1 MIRNIIILFLVS
13 VISIS
18 CTKDNSEV
26 YTQSAKDTALG
37 EVLIVDVLKQIL
49 YTSPNFLIDEQDSII
64 NGIILSSEPAV
75 SDSIFPKTIT
85 IDYGDG
91 VTGVL
96 GKTRKGKI
104 ILKINSGTV
113 ITENLDV
120 SFENFS
126 SDGSSIWGNILYTYN
141 PSISG
146 YDGELVNSGISIV
159 NSNGTMK
166 LNGTFSLS
174 KSSTSG
180 TADLTDDIYDF
191 ECATNGTD
199 FEQTSFDYNTSKKHI
214 IDFSCKDYI
223 IAGESSL
230 MPYEKASQTITFGD
244 GNCDAIG
251 TIFLEEGQQKNF
263 NF

>member
-1 MIRNIIILFLVS
+1 MTRNIIFLFLAS
-13 VISIS
+13 VVFIS
-18 CTKDNSEV
+18 CKKDNSEV
-26 YTQSAKDTALG
+26 YTQSAKDAALG

-64 NGIILSSEPAV
+64 NGIILSSEPEV
-75 SDSIFPKTIT
+75 SDSAFPKTIT

-96 GKTRKGKI
+96 GKMRKGKI

-113 ITENLDV
+113 ITENLEV

-126 SDGSSIWGNILYTYN
+126 SDGSSMWGNILYAYN
-141 PSISG
+141 PAISG
-146 YDGELVNSGISIV
+146 YDGELLNNGISIV
-159 NSNGTMK
+159 NPNGTMK
-166 LNGTFSLS
+166 LNGSFSLS

-180 TADLTDDIYDF
+180 TVDLMDDIYDF
-191 ECATNGTD
+191 ECVTSGID
-199 FEQTSFDYNTSKKHI
+199 FEQTSFDYNTSKKHVV
-214 IDFSCKDYI
+214 DFSCKDYI
-223 IAGESSL
+223 ISGESNL
-230 MPYEKASQTITFGD
+230 MPYEKASQIITFGD

-251 TIFLEEGQQKNF
+251 TIMLEEGQQKNF